1 MQHAESQRVRL
12 TTGALVS
19 TLPHGVMALLVLFPQ
34 EDGSVTMENGVIAV
48 RLDAMGRLISLRLA
62 DSERSVPHLV
72 PGTRL
77 LKLSL
82 GLFLCE
88 NPSQLPDFKVL
99 FLCFREAVAD
109 GCCANQFALFDDVPL
124 YWDAWDVMDYH
135 LETR

>member
-1 MQHAESQRVRL
+1 
-12 TTGALVS
+12 
-19 TLPHGVMALLVLFPQ
+19 
-34 EDGSVTMENGVIAV
+34 MENGVIAV
-48 RLDAMGRLISLRLA
+48 CLDAMGRLTSLRLA
-62 DSERSVPHLV
+62 HSERSVSHLV

-82 GLFLCE
+82 CLFLSINPSRLPDLKLLFLC
-88 NPSQLPDFKVL
+88 S
-99 FLCFREAVAD
+99 REAVAG

>member
-1 MQHAESQRVRL
+1 MQHAEL
-12 TTGALVS
+12 ITGALVS

-77 LKLSL
+77 LKLCL
-82 GLFLCE
+82 GLFLCV
-88 NPSQLPDFKVL
+88 NPSQLPGFKVL
-99 FLCFREAVAD
+99 FLCSREAVAD